1 MSSQKSNPFKV
12 QSPEKISAQETV
24 NLFVNVFNDFP
35 DVLTQGDSFINGP
48 RGSGK
53 SMMFRY
59 MQPDAQK
66 LVQKCELSELEY
78 YACYIPIKAT
88 NFDKVELNRL
98 KEQAQCVIN
107 EHILT
112 THILDRFFSSL
123 IHNKVFFCS
132 EDFETLKSFEKNEF
146 RRILKRAGKR
156 EFKEMVFTDIGKLI
170 QHFQETIEDMHFE
183 VNDYC
188 ERIGFQNENL
198 VTYEGPLCNYLH
210 FLYPILSKFT
220 ELKNLPKNIYL
231 LIDDAD
237 NLSDIQK
244 QVLNTWVFYRLGVNV
259 SLKVSTQMRYN
270 MYQTISGH
278 TIDSPH
284 DYSEVNIS
292 TVYTSSKNKYKDLIL
307 DIIERRLKEYQFPL
321 TDPNDFFPLHNDQ
334 EVKIKAIY
342 DQHIKNFEEGS
353 AKGSGRTDDANRYSR
368 PDYIRSLKGASKQGS
383 SYFYSGYNQLIHLSS
398 GIVRYFLESSA
409 LMYSEMI
416 KNSDGEE
423 IKYISHSVQNKVAR
437 NYSNEFLF
445 EEFEKHVKTA
455 KNNGQP
461 IGDMRKLHNLIDGL
475 GGMFS
480 AILLSGAAERR
491 VFSVAITDGADED
504 VSKIFE
510 IGVRLGY
517 FQIST
522 IGNKEGTGRTR
533 LYIMSRR
540 LAPVFTLDPNSFAGY
555 KFLKNDELK
564 VAITDP
570 QGFIKAIKKKL
581 KADPDE
587 NSYINEQL
595 ELFE

>member
-1 MSSQKSNPFKV
+1 MQHSNPFKV
-12 QSPEKISAQETV
+12 QSPEKITAEETV

-59 MQPDAQK
+59 MLPDAQK
-66 LVQKCELSELEY
+66 LVQKCELSKLEY

-98 KEQAQCVIN
+98 KEQAQSVIN

-112 THILDRFFSSL
+112 THIIDRFFSSL
-123 IHNKVFFCS
+123 IQNKVTFC
-132 EDFETLKSFEKNEF
+132 EDDFESLKAFEKKEF
-146 RRILKRAGKR
+146 RRILKRSGKR
-156 EFKEMVFTDIGKLI
+156 EIKEEVFSNINELI
-170 QHFQETIEDMHFE
+170 QYFQETAEDMHFE
-183 VNDYC
+183 VSDYC
-188 ERIGFQNENL
+188 ERIGFQNGDV

-220 ELKNLPKNIYL
+220 ELKSLPNNIYL
-231 LIDDAD
+231 LFDDAD
-237 NLSDIQK
+237 NLSFVQK

-259 SLKVSTQMRYN
+259 SLKVSTQMKYN

-284 DYSEVNIS
+284 DYSEINIS

-307 DIIERRLKEYQFPL
+307 DIIKRRLKKYQFPV
-321 TDPNDFFPLHNDQ
+321 TDPIEFFPAYKEQ
-334 EVKIKAIY
+334 EDKISKIY
-342 DQHIKNFEEGS
+342 DQHIKNFQEGK
-353 AKGSGRTDDANRYSR
+353 AKGNQKTDDANRYSR
-368 PDYIRSLKGASKQGS
+368 PDYIRSLKSSSKQGS
-383 SYFYSGYNQLIHLSS
+383 SYSYSGYNQLIHLSS
-398 GIVRYFLESSA
+398 GIVRYFLESAA
-409 LMYSEMI
+409 LMYSEMM
-416 KNSDGEE
+416 KNNSGKE
-423 IKYISHSVQNKVAR
+423 IKCITHSVQNKIAR

-455 KNNGQP
+455 ENKGQP
-461 IGDMRKLHNLIDGL
+461 IDDMRKLRNLINAL

-491 VFSVAITDGADED
+491 VFSVAISDGADDEIA
-504 VSKIFE
+504 KIFE
-510 IGVRLGY
+510 LGVQLGY

-555 KFLKNDELK
+555 KFLKNDEIK
-564 VAITDP
+564 VALSDS
-570 QGFIKAIKKKL
+570 QAFIRAIKKKL
-581 KADPDE
+581 NKNPDE

-595 ELFE
+595 ELFEE